1 MISFRRRVKAVNGIF
16 FVTKKVVKGKPRRL
30 RMILD
35 CRTANKFFRRPPRTL
50 LGSIEALSRLRL
62 SSSGSE
68 SNGPVGT
75 ASPPIGPPGT
85 ADLDGVSLSDAEQFF
100 DSAFI
105 AQDDVRDFFFRI
117 GVEDD
122 LSEWFGLPEVSIED
136 LCEVYLFDGEEIP
149 DEIAALRGDLDT
161 IHPALDV
168 LPMGWS
174 WSFHLAQCVH
184 EHLASV
190 ALPEADRLVD
200 RRPVP
205 DLAAGRSCLMLYA
218 DNGNHLGL
226 SQRICEAS
234 RVKLAKV
241 LNDHNLKTHE
251 TVHATSQATTLGVAF
266 DGHIGL
272 VRTTPER
279 DAQLDQSLLAVI
291 SGTPIGSEGMRRL
304 VGHITCRLLLRR
316 PLLSTLHYVYKFI
329 NANVPVVKAWQVVI
343 DELRMI
349 RGLLVFC
356 FSNLRSTLSCR
367 VTMTDACLS
376 GYGVGESDW
385 SFSDAK
391 AVCSYDERWRFKEVL
406 DGETHRQKALREHDE
421 QLLAF
426 ASADVLTDVRTAGG
440 RTERAPRQLQEDFSF
455 PNVPSRLLRKEDWR
469 GVWACPLKPYI
480 CAKLVESC
488 QE

>member
-1 MISFRRRVKAVNGIF
+1 
-16 FVTKKVVKGKPRRL
+16 
-30 RMILD
+30 MILD
-35 CRTANKFFRRPPRTL
+35 CRTCNKFFRRPPRTL

-62 SSSGSE
+62 ASSRDESCGLSGNS
-68 SNGPVGT
+68 SQ
-75 ASPPIGPPGT
+75 SIGSSGT
-85 ADLDGVSLSDAEQFF
+85 ADLDGVSLSEAEDYL

-105 AQDDVRDFFFRI
+105 AQDDVKDFFFRI

-136 LCEVYLFDGEEIP
+136 LCRVYISDGLEIP
-149 DEIAALRGDLDT
+149 DEIAALRGT
-161 IHPALDV
+161 PGSVHPALVV

-190 ALPEADRLVD
+190 ALPKADRLVD

-205 DLAAGRSCLMLYA
+205 DLATGRSCLMLCA
-218 DNGNHLGL
+218 DNGNHLAL
-226 SQRICEAS
+226 NQRVCEAS
-234 RVKLAKV
+234 RAKLTKV
-241 LNDHNLKTHE
+241 LNEHNLATHE
-251 TVHATSQATTLGVAF
+251 TVHATSRATTLGVHF
-266 DGHIGL
+266 DGQIDL
-272 VRTTPER
+272 VRATPER

-291 SGTPIGSEGMRRL
+291 SGEPIGSEGMRRL

-329 NANVPVVKAWQVVI
+329 NADVPCIRAWQVVV
-343 DELRMI
+343 DEMRMI

-356 FSNLRSTLSCR
+356 FSNLRSALSCR

-385 SFSDAK
+385 SYSDAK
-391 AVCSYDERWRFKEVL
+391 AVSLYDERWRFKEVL

-421 QLLAF
+421 QMLAF
-426 ASADVLTDVRTAGG
+426 ASADVFTDARTVRSHPV
-440 RTERAPRQLQEDFSF
+440 REPRQLQEDFSF
-455 PNVPSRLLRKEDWR
+455 PNVPSKLLQKEDWR
-469 GVWACPLKPYI
+469 GVWACPLRFAEPVHLCEARGVLSGVKHRSRD
-480 CAKLVESC
+480 L
-488 QE
+488 